1 MPGRAI
7 SMWAVGQASGV
18 MVSKLKP
25 VHAWV
30 LLLITAFA
38 GVLSHA
44 QTGRPLRLHATA
56 AQEPLRPSG
65 YDEWIADVV
74 LTAKHHGARW
84 AAGTYST
91 TIDNAITYGQYE
103 PWYGFRRLADHLG
116 GDTDLE
122 TYAEAAE
129 DAWRPYSTN
138 NSGVIFGYYN
148 YTDGFRLDW
157 TENADTVSRDA
168 LIDQAVSA
176 AYTTGSTAAI
186 MKSEAY
192 SREVA
197 YAVLGYINSE
207 VHCGQAHN
215 ARMEPMIELM
225 LADVGASV
233 NINGSTTLAAGGHIE
248 QWLGTI
254 TTDSDGNVTGGTHN
268 FTEAAAEDEI
278 GNGFA
283 PFMGAIT
290 GYTLI
295 RHYEHAASINGG
307 TTPDARTVA
316 KLVRLF
322 DAMWPY
328 YWIEADASMKYRWVS
343 TDGATTLNNMMAVV
357 YWWLYLQTGDSRHLE
372 RGDLLFNGTVGY
384 ESLTYRGVSTAS
396 FYSKEFNELLRWT
409 IDGLEWRAEGVALHG
424 ED

>member
-1 MPGRAI
+1 MKQIANNL
-7 SMWAVGQASGV
+7 MLALALWGV
-18 MVSKLKP
+18 VLPCAMAAP
-25 VHAWV
+25 VLA
-30 LLLITAFA
+30 T
-38 GVLSHA
+38 
-44 QTGRPLRLHATA
+44 RTA
-56 AQEPLRPSG
+56 ADPYPSG
-65 YDEWIADVV
+65 YDQWIADAV

-84 AAGTYST
+84 AAGTYSA
-91 TIDNAITYGQYE
+91 TIDDAILKGQYE
-103 PWYGFRRLADHLG
+103 PWYGYRRIADHLG
-116 GDTDLE
+116 GDAELE

-129 DAWRPYSTN
+129 DAWRPYSVD
-138 NSGVIFGYYN
+138 NSGAIQGYYN

-157 TENADTVSRDA
+157 TENADTASRDA

-207 VHCGQAHN
+207 VFCGQAHN
-215 ARMEPMIELM
+215 ARMEPMVELM

-254 TTDSDGNVTGGTHN
+254 TTDANGNVTGGTHN
-268 FTEAAAEDEI
+268 FDEEAAEDEE
-278 GNGFA
+278 GNGYA

-295 RHYEHAASINGG
+295 RHYEHAADINGG
-307 TTPDARTVA
+307 MTPDPRIIT

-322 DAMWPY
+322 DAIWPY
-328 YWIEADASMKYRWVS
+328 YWIEDDASMKYRWVS
-343 TDGATTLNNMMAVV
+343 TDGAPALNNMMAVV
-357 YWWLYLQTGDSRHLE
+357 YWWLYKQTGEPRFLE

-384 ESLTYRGVSTAS
+384 ESLVDRSASEATYLA
-396 FYSKEFNELLRWT
+396 KEFNELTRWT

-424 ED
+424 GFLDREMIWQNCNPELELAMAA